1 MVINDVYTTED
12 YFNAALKGLYT
23 PQGLQDKTQP
33 AGCRKMI
40 DNASKEKEELE
51 YLKLENQELN
61 RRINY
66 LDSSMSNIDSA
77 LSSKM
82 NEIRLLQDVIQD
94 KNKTISF
101 LKKLIKKY
109 FNQNATKGYNF

>member
-1 MVINDVYTTED
+1 MAINFPDQTLVGFLD
-12 YFNAALKGLYT
+12 KLYGFE
-23 PQGLQDKTQP
+23 PDKSQP
-33 AGCRKMI
+33 TGCRKMI

>member
-12 YFNAALKGLYT
+12 LFNMWFKDVGNAKPEPDKEPT
-23 PQGLQDKTQP
+23 P
-33 AGCRKMI
+33 CRKMI
-40 DNASKEKEELE
+40 DNAAREKEELE